1 MQPLVPEEGKVPEE
15 VVQKVREV
23 EDVLDVHGC
32 SGELQVKVVEL
43 HEEEQLARYV
53 HEQVPPWECSQKVAM
68 KCIEVRW

>member
-1 MQPLVPEEGKVPEE
+1 M
-15 VVQKVREV
+15 REV